1 MEMTIEQVAEK
12 VVVAISNQLDVTRRE
27 VIGSARIA
35 SDLGADS
42 IDLVELAMEFEDEF
56 GIEISDDDAEKLITV
71 DDVILYIAGKLNLT
85 I

>member
-1 MEMTIEQVAEK
+1 MEMTIEQAAEK

>member
-12 VVVAISNQLDVTRRE
+12 VVVAISNQLDVARRE

>member
-56 GIEISDDDAEKLITV
+56 DIEISDDDAEKLITV